1 MEIDIMTMITQAPST
16 ALALLVWYE
25 VKHIRQSITD
35 LAVSLAKLE
44 TRHGEE
50 TKKKT

>member
-1 MEIDIMTMITQAPST
+1 MDIDMMTLITQAPST

-35 LAVSLAKLE
+35 LAVAMAKLE
-44 TRHGEE
+44 TRHGEK
-50 TKKKT
+50 TKT